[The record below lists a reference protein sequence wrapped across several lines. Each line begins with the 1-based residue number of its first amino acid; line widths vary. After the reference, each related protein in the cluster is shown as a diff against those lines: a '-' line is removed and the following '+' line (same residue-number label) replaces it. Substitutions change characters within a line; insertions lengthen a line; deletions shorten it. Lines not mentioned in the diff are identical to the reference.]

1 MDIVIVTSQD
11 LPVKSELI
19 AWAQFMELTGAHPQ
33 VVGEL
38 IDMGWIAPRRT
49 RTDQYLFQVSDV
61 YRVRKLA
68 RLSRDLEIPPAASS
82 IVVDL
87 VERVSLL
94 ERRVREL
101 ERLIP

>member
-1 MDIVIVTSQD
+1 MDIAIVTCQD
-11 LPVKSELI
+11 LPVKSEFI
-19 AWAQFMELTGAHPQ
+19 AWAQFMELTGAHPH

-49 RTDQYLFQVSDV
+49 QSEEYLFQVSDV
-61 YRVRKLA
+61 YRVRKLS
-68 RLSRDLEIPPAASS
+68 RLCHDLGISAAGAS

-87 VERVSLL
+87 VERVATL
-94 ERRVREL
+94 EKRVREL